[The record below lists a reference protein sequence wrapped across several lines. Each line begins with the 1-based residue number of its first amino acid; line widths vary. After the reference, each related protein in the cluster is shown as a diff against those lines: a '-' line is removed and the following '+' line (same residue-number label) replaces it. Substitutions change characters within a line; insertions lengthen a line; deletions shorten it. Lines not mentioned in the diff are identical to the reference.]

1 MNLLSVSCRV
11 ASSALPVWN
20 TVEAVNLYDLHTIQS
35 ENLAISTFE
44 KLPKNP
50 KLDSKSQHVPVLL
63 DRVARHP
70 LPNGCTVSSF
80 RNFYL
85 FFGWSV
91 LTFYTFIRLYVFMK

>member
-11 ASSALPVWN
+11 ASSALSVMN

-63 DRVARHP
+63 GRAARHP
-70 LPNGCTVSSF
+70 LPNDCTVNSF
-80 RNFYL
+80 RNLFL

-91 LTFYTFIRLYVFMK
+91 LMFYTFIRLYVL